1 MTILITPWQHISP
14 LISIIQFIILMKY
27 HKAENL
33 MPKTLKRLSDLDRT
47 DKRILDELQ
56 RDGRISNVKLA
67 RKVNLTPTPCLER
80 VRRLERDGYIRGYT
94 ALLDPEMMDAGLLV
108 FAEINLTH
116 TARDVFREFRNEAR
130 KLPEVLDCHLVSGNF
145 DYLIKARVR
154 DMQEYRAFL
163 AEKILALP
171 GVNGSRSYVVMEE
184 VKESTQL
191 CIFKD

>member
-1 MTILITPWQHISP
+1 
-14 LISIIQFIILMKY
+14 
-27 HKAENL
+27 
-33 MPKTLKRLSDLDRT
+33 MPKSHKRLSDLDRT
-47 DKRILDELQ
+47 DKRILDVLQ
-56 RDGRISNVKLA
+56 QEGRISNVKLA

-94 ALLDPEMMDAGLLV
+94 ALLDPEMMEAGLLV

-116 TARDVFREFRNEAR
+116 TGRDVFREFRNEAR

-145 DYLIKARVR
+145 DYLIKARVH
-154 DMQEYRAFL
+154 DMAEYRAFL
-163 AEKILALP
+163 AEKVLALP

-191 CIFKD
+191 PIFK